1 MVCIISYLDKK
12 ADTLAKAEIKEEKF
26 ELKGKVSNLTIATLQ
41 IPGKGIGHAP
51 IYLENT
57 DYTVRLNP
65 QNLEMSEIIGGGE
78 SQKIAHGLFL
88 IDQNLSQAIDSIRDE
103 YIKEANNPQSTRFQ
117 ELNTFLD
124 SIQQTIEKQKLFYK
138 KMQPLT

>member
-1 MVCIISYLDKK
+1 M
-12 ADTLAKAEIKEEKF
+12 AKAEIKEEKF

-78 SQKIAHGLFL
+78 SQKIA
-88 IDQNLSQAIDSIRDE
+88 
-103 YIKEANNPQSTRFQ
+103 RFIF
-117 ELNTFLD
+117 NRSKFI
-124 SIQQTIEKQKLFYK
+124 SSN
-138 KMQPLT
+138 

>member
-1 MVCIISYLDKK
+1 
-12 ADTLAKAEIKEEKF
+12 
-26 ELKGKVSNLTIATLQ
+26 
-41 IPGKGIGHAP
+41 
-51 IYLENT
+51 
-57 DYTVRLNP
+57 
-65 QNLEMSEIIGGGE
+65 MSEIIGGGE

-124 SIQQTIEKQKLFYK
+124 SIQQTIEKQKEAFLQ